1 MATVVP
7 RGSASVP
14 LRTGSAGPA
23 LYPYSP
29 GRKPARLTEATE
41 KEAPDRVSAGADRA
55 RALGCSACSTIS
67 HEKGPRNGQ
76 PWGLPHC
83 SEGATETGAGER
95 TSVHARGL
103 TQSSLRGTAG
113 QAPQAAWGGQG
124 APLVLFCCP
133 TDRVSGR
140 GPGVGDCPGRS
151 LGADL
156 CTPTTPGLLF
166 LDGPSGPVGRASCW
180 KPHFSLKRLS

>member
-7 RGSASVP
+7 RGSASIP

-83 SEGATETGAGER
+83 SEGASEGGAGER

-103 TQSSLRGTAG
+103 TQSWLRGTAG
-113 QAPQAAWGGQG
+113 QAHQAWGGQG
-124 APLVLFCCP
+124 APSSCSAAPQTGSQGGALEWETAQAKALELTSVPPPRLACFSW
-133 TDRVSGR
+133 TDHLIQWG
-140 GPGVGDCPGRS
+140 GFFAGN
-151 LGADL
+151 L
-156 CTPTTPGLLF
+156 TF
-166 LDGPSGPVGRASCW
+166 
-180 KPHFSLKRLS
+180 H